1 MSLNEDTKAILI
13 RLEEHAVVNE
23 KRTKR
28 LETAIIGD
36 PEMGNKG
43 VIKRIEEIEKDQLKR
58 KSKQDKIDKKMVL
71 FGAAGSGL
79 IFGLKGLWEKIVV
92 FFNS

>member
-43 VIKRIEEIEKDQLKR
+43 VIKRIEEIEKDQLK
-58 KSKQDKIDKKMVL
+58 
-71 FGAAGSGL
+71 
-79 IFGLKGLWEKIVV
+79 
-92 FFNS
+92 